1 MSGRGELF
9 LGDLVRAMAELKPS
23 DLATADAMAALL
35 GQGRRTPTAL
45 PQGRVVQA
53 VGRGTGAGRARAVRL
68 EEASGGPRRSTP
80 TPLPRAVSAERGPRT
95 ERPDPSEPEGD
106 GTVHGGAERALL
118 LADRPVDF
126 SLTAIGGPPPQA
138 AVTDGA
144 NGPAAGAGLPER
156 TTAATPLSHEPPWK
170 GDWARGIMFAVVAT
184 PVESREVD
192 QRALL
197 RGVAG
202 RQALRAVPR
211 RRRFS
216 TRRGAQLLLDHGPGM
231 APFRDDG
238 LWLRELVGSIAGRD
252 RVEVL
257 RFRGAPGRGVVRQD
271 PLTIDPY
278 RPPPPG
284 TPVILFSDL
293 GRMRPPF
300 AGQGVAGPQEWRAFV
315 HSVAHS
321 GCPVICLTPY
331 ESADYPAP
339 LRKKVA
345 FVPLDRR
352 VSLRHAREA
361 TARVRGWLEC
371 P

>member
-9 LGDLVRAMAELKPS
+9 LGDLVRAMAELKPA
-23 DLATADAMAALL
+23 DLATLAAMAALL
-35 GQGRRTPTAL
+35 GQSGRVPTAA
-45 PQGRVVQA
+45 PQSHA
-53 VGRGTGAGRARAVRL
+53 VRAAGRGRGSADARAVRT
-68 EEASGGPRRSTP
+68 EPVSGAPLRRTP
-80 TPLPRAVSAERGPRT
+80 ARPPLAVAAERAPRAD
-95 ERPDPSEPEGD
+95 RPDLSEPPEGE
-106 GTVHGGAERALL
+106 HGGAERAVL
-118 LADRPVDF
+118 LANRPVDF
-126 SLTAIGGPPPQA
+126 SLTAIGGPAPQA
-138 AVTDGA
+138 TVADEVASGA
-144 NGPAAGAGLPER
+144 ELPARR
-156 TTAATPLSHEPPWK
+156 TNATPLSHESPWK
-170 GDWARGIMFAVVAT
+170 GDWARGIMFAVAAT
-184 PVESREVD
+184 PVASRELD

-202 RQALRAVPR
+202 GQALRAVPR

-238 LWLRELVGSIAGRD
+238 VWLRDLVGSIAGRD

-300 AGQGVAGPQEWRAFV
+300 AGRGVAGPQEWRAFV
-315 HSVAHS
+315 HAVAHS

-331 ESADYPAP
+331 ESADYPAV

-361 TARVRGWLEC
+361 TARVRGWLESS
-371 P
+371 

>member
-1 MSGRGELF
+1 ME
-9 LGDLVRAMAELKPS
+9 RA
-23 DLATADAMAALL
+23 
-35 GQGRRTPTAL
+35 
-45 PQGRVVQA
+45 
-53 VGRGTGAGRARAVRL
+53 ARA
-68 EEASGGPRRSTP
+68 ESSHPF
-80 TPLPRAVSAERGPRT
+80 
-95 ERPDPSEPEGD
+95 EPERAD
-106 GTVHGGAERALL
+106 PAPGGAERAVLL
-118 LADRPVDF
+118 TARPVDF
-126 SLTAIGGPPPQA
+126 SLTAIGGPARQA
-138 AVTDGA
+138 AEADGA
-144 NGPAAGAGLPER
+144 NGAGTGAELPAR
-156 TTAATPLSHEPPWK
+156 TATAARLSHEPPWK
-170 GDWARGIMFAVVAT
+170 ADWARGIMFAVAAT

-197 RGVAG
+197 RGVVG

-211 RRRFS
+211 RRRLS

-231 APFRDDG
+231 APFRDDAV
-238 LWLRELVGSIAGRD
+238 WLRELVGSIAGRD
-252 RVEVL
+252 RVDVL
-257 RFRGAPGRGVVRQD
+257 RFRGAPGRGVVRHD

-300 AGQGVAGPQEWRAFV
+300 AGRAVAGPQEWRDFV
-315 HSVAHS
+315 HTVAHS
-321 GCPVICLTPY
+321 GCPVVCLTPY
-331 ESADYPAP
+331 DSADYPAL

-361 TARVRGWLEC
+361 AARVRGWLEC

>member
-9 LGDLVRAMAELKPS
+9 LGDLARAVAELRPA
-23 DLATADAMAALL
+23 DLATAAAMAALL
-35 GQGRRTPTAL
+35 GQGHRTPTAL
-45 PQGRVVQA
+45 SQSDSVRAVV
-53 VGRGTGAGRARAVRL
+53 GGAGRPRAVRL
-68 EEASGGPRRSTP
+68 EGASGGPLRGTSAQPPRTVTAERTP
-80 TPLPRAVSAERGPRT
+80 RPAPPEPSESEEDGAGHDGEPRAVR
-95 ERPDPSEPEGD
+95 
-106 GTVHGGAERALL
+106 
-118 LADRPVDF
+118 LAHRPVDF
-126 SLTAIGGPPPQA
+126 SLTAIGGPAPPA
-138 AVTDGA
+138 GEANGA
-144 NGPAAGAGLPER
+144 NGTQPGAGLPR
-156 TTAATPLSHEPPWK
+156 RRTAAVPLTHEPPWK
-170 GDWARGIMFAVVAT
+170 KDWARGIMFAAVAT

-211 RRRFS
+211 RRRLS
-216 TRRGAQLLLDHGPGM
+216 TRRGVQLLLDHGPGM

-238 LWLRELVGSIAGRD
+238 LWLRDLVGSIAGRD
-252 RVEVL
+252 RIEVL
-257 RFRGAPGRGVVRQD
+257 RFRGAPGRGVVRND

-300 AGQGVAGPQEWRAFV
+300 AGQVVAGPREWRAFV
-315 HSVAHS
+315 HTVAHS

-331 ESADYPAP
+331 ESTDYPAL

-352 VSLRHAREA
+352 VSLRHAQRA
-361 TARVRGWLEC
+361 TARVRGWLER

>member
-9 LGDLVRAMAELKPS
+9 LGDLVRALAELRPA
-23 DLATADAMAALL
+23 DLATAAAMAALL
-35 GQGRRTPTAL
+35 GQGHR
-45 PQGRVVQA
+45 
-53 VGRGTGAGRARAVRL
+53 
-68 EEASGGPRRSTP
+68 TP
-80 TPLPRAVSAERGPRT
+80 TPLPQSHGVRAVSGGASRPTTVPLEGAPGGPRRGTPAPPPRAITAERGPRA
-95 ERPDPSEPEGD
+95 ERPEPSEPEGA
-106 GTVHGGAERALL
+106 GPGHGGAERAVLL
-118 LADRPVDF
+118 THRPVDF
-126 SLTAIGGPPPQA
+126 SLTAIGGPAPPA
-138 AVTDGA
+138 TEANGA
-144 NGPAAGAGLPER
+144 NGAEPGAGLPER
-156 TTAATPLSHEPPWK
+156 RTAAVPLTHEPPWK
-170 GDWARGIMFAVVAT
+170 KNWARGIMFAAVAT

-211 RRRFS
+211 RRRLS
-216 TRRGAQLLLDHGPGM
+216 TRRGVQLLLDHGPGM

-238 LWLRELVGSIAGRD
+238 LWLRDLVGSIAGRD
-252 RVEVL
+252 RIEVL

-315 HSVAHS
+315 HTVAHS
-321 GCPVICLTPY
+321 GCPVVCLTPY
-331 ESADYPAP
+331 ESGDYPAA
-339 LRKKVA
+339 LRKRVA

-352 VSLRHAREA
+352 VSLRHAQRA
-361 TARVRGWLEC
+361 TARVRGWLER

>member
-9 LGDLVRAMAELKPS
+9 LGDLVRAMAELRPA
-23 DLATADAMAALL
+23 DLETAAAMAALL
-35 GQGRRTPTAL
+35 GQGRRAPTAL
-45 PQGRVVQA
+45 APSHPARA
-53 VGRGTGAGRARAVRL
+53 TGRGTASGAARAVRQG
-68 EEASGGPRRSTP
+68 AVSGGPPRSSP
-80 TPLPRAVSAERGPRT
+80 GSAPRAVTAEGAARATPPEPSGPQ
-95 ERPDPSEPEGD
+95 PEGLQPR
-106 GTVHGGAERALL
+106 GEERAVLL
-118 LADRPVDF
+118 TERPVDF
-126 SLTAIGGPPPQA
+126 SLTAIGGPARRTGA
-138 AVTDGA
+138 ADGA
-144 NGPAAGAGLPER
+144 LGAADGTELPER
-156 TTAATPLSHEPPWK
+156 STTAVPLSHEPPWK
-170 GDWARGIMFAVVAT
+170 ADWARGIMFAVVAT
-184 PVESREVD
+184 PVASREVD

-231 APFRDDG
+231 APFREDG
-238 LWLRELVGSIAGRD
+238 VWLRELVGSVAGRD

-271 PLTIDPY
+271 PLTLDPY

-300 AGQGVAGPQEWRAFV
+300 AGPGVASAQEWRDFV
-315 HSVAHS
+315 QAVTHS
-321 GCPVICLTPY
+321 GCPVVCLTPY
-331 ESADYPAP
+331 ESTDYPAA

-361 TARVRGWLEC
+361 AARVRGPAEC

>member
-9 LGDLVRAMAELKPS
+9 LGDLVRAMAELKPA
-23 DLATADAMAALL
+23 DLATAAAMAALL
-35 GQGRRTPTAL
+35 GQDSRTPTAL
-45 PQGRVVQA
+45 PQDQELRA
-53 VGRGTGAGRARAVRL
+53 TGRGRGSGGARAVRL
-68 EEASGGPRRSTP
+68 EAMSGGPLRSTP
-80 TPLPRAVSAERGPRT
+80 ASPPRAVTAERT
-95 ERPDPSEPEGD
+95 ARPEPPEPSGPEGD
-106 GTVHGGAERALL
+106 GTAPTGAQRALL

-126 SLTAIGGPPPQA
+126 SLTAIGGPPSGA
-138 AVTDGA
+138 AATDGA
-144 NGPAAGAGLPER
+144 AGPAAGLPER
-156 TTAATPLSHEPPWK
+156 GTAAAPLSHEPPWK

-238 LWLRELVGSIAGRD
+238 LWLRELLGSIAGRD
-252 RVEVL
+252 RIEVL
-257 RFRGAPGRGVVRQD
+257 RFRGAPGRGVVRRD
-271 PLTIDPY
+271 PLTVDPY

-300 AGQGVAGPQEWRAFV
+300 AGPGVADPREWRAFV
-315 HSVAHS
+315 HAVAHS
-321 GCPVICLTPY
+321 GCPVVCLTPY

-339 LRKKVA
+339 LRKRVA

-361 TARVRGWLEC
+361 TARARGWLEG

>member
-9 LGDLVRAMAELKPS
+9 LGDLVRAMAELKPA
-23 DLATADAMAALL
+23 DLATAAAVAALL
-35 GQGRRTPTAL
+35 GQGNRTPTA
-45 PQGRVVQA
+45 PSQSHAVRAVV
-53 VGRGTGAGRARAVRL
+53 GGAGRPTAVRL
-68 EEASGGPRRSTP
+68 EGASGGPRRSTP
-80 TPLPRAVSAERGPRT
+80 APPPRAVTAERGPRA
-95 ERPDPSEPEGD
+95 ERPEPSGPEEEVPGRD
-106 GTVHGGAERALL
+106 GAERAVL
-118 LADRPVDF
+118 LAHRPVDF
-126 SLTAIGGPPPQA
+126 SLTTIGVPAPPA
-138 AVTDGA
+138 TEA
-144 NGPAAGAGLPER
+144 NGTESGPGLPER
-156 TTAATPLSHEPPWK
+156 RAAAVPLAHEPPWK
-170 GDWARGIMFAVVAT
+170 KDWARGIMFAAVAT

-202 RQALRAVPR
+202 RQALRSVPR
-211 RRRFS
+211 RRRLS
-216 TRRGAQLLLDHGPGM
+216 TRRGVQLLLDHGPGM

-238 LWLRELVGSIAGRD
+238 LWLRDLVGSIAGRD
-252 RVEVL
+252 RIEVL

-315 HSVAHS
+315 HAVAHS
-321 GCPVICLTPY
+321 GCPVVCLTPY
-331 ESADYPAP
+331 DSGDYPAA
-339 LRKKVA
+339 LRKRVA

-352 VSLRHAREA
+352 VSLRHAQRA
-361 TARVRGWLEC
+361 TARVRGWLER